1 MADQDDGR
9 SWSFFPPTPTHVA
22 EAEKQEKL
30 LLSNTSNNGTNL
42 VVNYMGL
49 IIGFIFL
56 LIVRQMMDFFTA
68 VYAPYGD
75 DEYAEGRY
83 DDYNYHD
90 DFKPYT
96 QQFRGFDGL
105 HQVAG
110 LAGEHHLSVRPA
122 ALSLH

>member
-1 MADQDDGR
+1 
-9 SWSFFPPTPTHVA
+9 
-22 EAEKQEKL
+22 
-30 LLSNTSNNGTNL
+30 
-42 VVNYMGL
+42 MGL

-56 LIVRQMMDFFTA
+56 LIGKISGNKILNANVLSIPVIQMMMPRLRQMMDFFTA

-96 QQFRGFDGL
+96 QQFRGVSHPVSPSCIEMNIFSSMGSTKWRAWL
-105 HQVAG
+105 G
-110 LAGEHHLSVRPA
+110 NIT
-122 ALSLH
+122 